1 MTILQDSTELDSG
14 FILDTDDKETLIA
27 SGMDL
32 FDANYNKRLQSS
44 TEEPGQQ
51 QEQPPQS
58 VEQQQKPPPPVVT
71 PEVLQPEVDPISLN
85 RKDFKDKYGSKKGP
99 GDTPFIWVDM
109 DKWRFMP
116 RGEER
121 DEAEKAWRLKYYG
134 TTEKGSG
141 FIYGS
146 GKPGAT
152 LTEDIASYANNTMEG
167 LAAIGA
173 GQIDFYL
180 SDLPSL
186 LTTKMGFGKIPKIIP
201 EFDNPQHQAIR
212 EISSYIVPI
221 ILTRGAIMGQLKAAG
236 IISASTPVLKGLLI
250 GGAADITA
258 GAAVD
263 YTNSLS
269 QEGHNLTG
277 FLKESGVLGR
287 FGTWVPEWLATNDSD
302 SPDQKKWKTVFEG
315 GSLSIV
321 GSLLEGTA
329 KLTKAGASTR
339 NATQYVP
346 QNETAVDYFK
356 KRDAYNAA
364 NTVTTDNP
372 IADSIQNGINRKEEA
387 LDELGELTLA
397 TKGDLNEPVLGVH
410 SVFDD
415 VETAIKTA
423 DPDGVVGATVD
434 AARIQGN
441 VHSANGRLG
450 SIITEA
456 ALKYGL
462 EADNLTKRVLIQGIV
477 EHIATAGKYDVLVR
491 GKKLS
496 WKQIDDAGTALAE
509 TLLDPRMEPGLLK
522 KVLNELKN
530 DVDGIKNLND
540 VAYDGAF
547 KAIKGYMNQFLDMD
561 VQKAQA
567 YVATSLSGQVSDLA
581 ESVRLGDGT
590 PSISRAQEMILDR
603 LEYLLVEKG
612 LASYTRGSGLANI
625 NVWKRIRLLND
636 PKKLEEFATQAH
648 EAHKA
653 SLASIVPE
661 SKKVIETLRIMSKEK
676 PEFLR
681 PLMLAYEHT
690 DGNIDQMHKL
700 NIWVQNKLGTFSKA
714 FYDGM
719 PEIPSAINR
728 AAWSNIYNS
737 ALSAFGTPL
746 RAGLG
751 NLGGIIADPI
761 NMFTGALLSGD
772 IPTLKRGFAAY
783 TAATDTFQKA
793 NQHMGMVFRKAAS
806 DPYSVGYIVR
816 DDYALKTEEALEVLE
831 SFAEAATKNG
841 EDGPAYLVQLYKNQ
855 EALAAHP
862 WLRFGANS
870 MTALDGWTRAFKG
883 NVESKFRAIDALNNS
898 GKPITKESLSE
909 LSDTIYKNMFDES
922 GFLTDPMV
930 DYGAREIALN
940 LDSELTNGLNTI
952 LARVPALKPWLMF
965 PKTAQNMIG
974 TFHKY
979 SPASILAGDYNRI
992 ALKPLKDFSAPE
1004 IESILKS
1011 KNIPVDENAM
1021 EKFLELRARVKGKVA
1036 IGTMFAMTGV
1046 NMFASNRLRGNGHY
1060 DPQRQKVRRASGWEP
1075 RTYKGWDGKWYS
1087 YDGMGPLSDWLAL
1100 TSDILDNFDLITNP
1114 MQEEWL
1120 NKVAFVLGSNITN
1133 KSVLGQL
1140 EPMND
1145 VLAGNPAAL
1154 ARWGSS
1160 FANLTLPLGSQRA
1173 EWARLFSPQLKEL
1186 NQEFGQL
1193 LANRIPFAN
1202 TFLPDSYNY
1211 ITGKQIRYP
1220 ENVLVRLW
1228 NNYAPSFKM
1237 RGDDITKEEQFLID
1251 IEYNSRPSFKT
1262 NNSGVKYTPTER
1274 SELAS
1279 IVGQQ
1284 GILRE
1289 EIRKIMF
1296 DAQRSGFVKRL
1307 LDFRR
1312 AGGKTTGPNS
1322 VKTEEFDN
1330 IYYRL
1335 DAAHRRAINSAKEFL
1350 SNKEEVDMRQYDLNV
1365 NERDS
1370 KKGIIPILNM
1380 VK

>member
-1 MTILQDSTELDSG
+1 M
-14 FILDTDDKETLIA
+14 
-27 SGMDL
+27 
-32 FDANYNKRLQSS
+32 
-44 TEEPGQQ
+44 
-51 QEQPPQS
+51 
-58 VEQQQKPPPPVVT
+58 
-71 PEVLQPEVDPISLN
+71 
-85 RKDFKDKYGSKKGP
+85 
-99 GDTPFIWVDM
+99 
-109 DKWRFMP
+109 
-116 RGEER
+116 
-121 DEAEKAWRLKYYG
+121 
-134 TTEKGSG
+134 
-141 FIYGS
+141 
-146 GKPGAT
+146 
-152 LTEDIASYANNTMEG
+152 
-167 LAAIGA
+167 
-173 GQIDFYL
+173 
-180 SDLPSL
+180 
-186 LTTKMGFGKIPKIIP
+186 
-201 EFDNPQHQAIR
+201 
-212 EISSYIVPI
+212 
-221 ILTRGAIMGQLKAAG
+221 
-236 IISASTPVLKGLLI
+236 
-250 GGAADITA
+250 
-258 GAAVD
+258 
-263 YTNSLS
+263 
-269 QEGHNLTG
+269 
-277 FLKESGVLGR
+277 
-287 FGTWVPEWLATNDSD
+287 GTWIPEWLATNDSD

-509 TLLDPRMEPGLLK
+509 TLLDERMEPGLLK

-831 SFAEAATKNG
+831 SFAEAAAKNG
-841 EDGPAYLVQLYKNQ
+841 EDGPGYLVQVYKNQ

-992 ALKPLKDFSAPE
+992 ALKPLKDFIAPE

-1237 RGDDITKEEQFLID
+1237 RGDDISEEEQFLID

-1335 DAAHRRAINSAKEFL
+1335 DAAHRRAINSAKHFL